1 LAFHAEKTWT
11 EKGIS
16 GKKAKLNKEADI

>member
-1 LAFHAEKTWT
+1 LAFHAEKKRT